1 MTINLTQ
8 INSSTDTFG
17 QWVYKTNLMINAISN
32 SVVTTN
38 SNTTTGNAAIT
49 GAFYANAYY
58 TKTLSGGSWS
68 STGTPAP
75 TAANL
80 SIVSNVAF
88 TGAITKLGL
97 AANVVINGGSAGN
110 RVVTV
115 NADAGNTLFV
125 GQLRADTD
133 LEDISIVLP
142 TDGDIL
148 VYNDSTSQWI
158 NSKIESIVDITLAN
172 NVTIQNS
179 VVIGTTSTNTVMNAT
194 QLRIANSSYSVVVNA
209 SSFVAGNTAQ
219 NTVVNSTSVF
229 TGNVY
234 VNDLS
239 GNVSNLQSGL
249 LTLSKTTN
257 PQYTANLSSTT
268 INIANVNSNLIS
280 ANIVSAVTVNASNN
294 INLAGQDL
302 LQYVFL
308 YSLNL

>member
-8 INSSTDTFG
+8 ISTSTDTFG
-17 QWVYKTNLMINAISN
+17 QWVYKTNLMINAVSN

-58 TKTLSGGSWS
+58 TNSLSGGSWS
-68 STGTPAP
+68 GSGTPSP

-80 SIVSNVAF
+80 NIISNVVF
-88 TGAITKLGL
+88 RGAKTNMGL

-115 NADAGNTLFV
+115 NADASNTLFV
-125 GQLRADTD
+125 GQLRADSD
-133 LEDISIVLP
+133 LEDVSIVTP
-142 TDGDIL
+142 ANGDIL
-148 VYNDSTSQWI
+148 VYNDSTSQWL
-158 NSKIESIVDITLAN
+158 NSQVVSIVDITLAN

-194 QLRIANSSYSVVVNA
+194 QLRIANSSYSVIVNA
-209 SSFVAGNTAQ
+209 SSFTAGNTAQ

-239 GNVSNLQSGL
+239 GNNTNLQAGIL
-249 LTLSKTTN
+249 NLTKSTS
-257 PQYTANLSSTT
+257 PQSTANLTSTT

-280 ANIVSAVTVNASNN
+280 ANIVSAVTVNAS
-294 INLAGQDL
+294 
-302 LQYVFL
+302 V
-308 YSLNL
+308 S

>member
-8 INSSTDTFG
+8 INTSTDTFG
-17 QWVYKTNLMINAISN
+17 QWVYKTNLMINAVSN

-58 TKTLSGGSWS
+58 TNSLSGGSWS
-68 STGTPAP
+68 GSGTPSP

-80 SIVSNVAF
+80 NIISNVVF
-88 TGAITKLGL
+88 RGAKTNMGL

-115 NADAGNTLFV
+115 NADASNTLFV
-125 GQLRADTD
+125 GQLRADSD
-133 LEDISIVLP
+133 LEDVSIVTP
-142 TDGDIL
+142 ANGDIR
-148 VYNDSTSQWI
+148 VYNDSTSQWL
-158 NSKIESIVDITLAN
+158 NSQVVSIVDITLAN

-194 QLRIANSSYSVVVNA
+194 QLRIANSSYSVIVNA
-209 SSFVAGNTAQ
+209 SSFTAGNTAQ

-239 GNVSNLQSGL
+239 GNNTNLQAGIL
-249 LTLSKTTN
+249 NLTKSTS
-257 PQYTANLSSTT
+257 PQSTANLTSTT